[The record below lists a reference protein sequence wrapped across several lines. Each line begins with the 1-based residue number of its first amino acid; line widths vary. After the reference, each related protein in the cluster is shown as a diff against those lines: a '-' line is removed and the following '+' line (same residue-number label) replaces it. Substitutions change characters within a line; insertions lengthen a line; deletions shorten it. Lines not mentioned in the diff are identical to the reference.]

1 MGLSTTLPNYADVA
15 TLLRVNPKK
24 GMFFFDHSY
33 RPVPLQMQYL
43 GITER
48 NAFWL
53 FRLQNEVC
61 FEKALSLALS
71 SALGL
76 ALGSVLGSALGLAL
90 GFALSLALEPALVSA
105 LGLAHY
111 VRKIAYSSASSEALS
126 AKS

>member
-1 MGLSTTLPNYADVA
+1 MVGLSTTLPNYADVA

-71 SALGL
+71 SALSLALSL
-76 ALGSVLGSALGLAL
+76 ALGSAL
-90 GFALSLALEPALVSA
+90 GFALSSALEPALVSA
-105 LGLAHY
+105 LGLARY

>member
-61 FEKALSLALS
+61 FEKALSLALR
-71 SALGL
+71 SALSL

-105 LGLAHY
+105 LGLARY

>member
-71 SALGL
+71 SALSLALSL
-76 ALGSVLGSALGLAL
+76 ALGSAL
-90 GFALSLALEPALVSA
+90 GFALSSALEPALVSA
-105 LGLAHY
+105 LGLARY
-111 VRKIAYSSASSEALS
+111 VRKIAYSSASSKALS

>member
-1 MGLSTTLPNYADVA
+1 VGLSTTLPNYADVA

-71 SALGL
+71 LALSSALGSALISALGL
-76 ALGSVLGSALGLAL
+76 VLGLVLGLAL
-90 GFALSLALEPALVSA
+90 S
-105 LGLAHY
+105 
-111 VRKIAYSSASSEALS
+111 
-126 AKS
+126 

>member
-15 TLLRVNPKK
+15 TLLRVNPEK

-71 SALGL
+71 SALSLALSL
-76 ALGSVLGSALGLAL
+76 ALGSAL

-126 AKS
+126 AKF